1 MAPQHLHVRFLRY
14 SAFYAPLLLAL
25 EEERLAAA
33 GLTATFDKVTPE
45 RTNEAGLRDG
55 TVQVAQSALAV
66 SFAPVLRGEVP
77 VYRHFAVM
85 NLRDGFFLAA
95 RDGAAPFSWKALE
108 GKSVLVD
115 HFFQPLTLFRTALR
129 LQGVDASRVTV
140 VDAGDPAGIEAAFR
154 AGKGDF
160 FHMQGPVP
168 QQMEEEGL
176 CRVVAAVGEATGD
189 LAFSTLCARPEWLQ
203 TEAARAFMGVFRQ
216 ARAEA
221 QRLPADELA
230 GRLLPL
236 LPGTSATALTA
247 TLAAYQR
254 MGAWAGDERLT
265 PALYDRTVQVFREVG
280 SISST
285 PDMPA
290 VVAALPQ

>member
-1 MAPQHLHVRFLRY
+1 MALQHLHVRFLRF

-33 GLTATFDKVTPE
+33 GLAATFDKVTPE

-55 TVQVAQSALAV
+55 TVQVAQSATAV

-85 NLRDGFFLAA
+85 NLRDGLFLAA
-95 RDGAAPFSWKALE
+95 RDRAEPFSWKSLE
-108 GKSVLVD
+108 GRSVLVD
-115 HFFQPLTLFRTALR
+115 HFFQPLALFRTALR
-129 LQGVDASRVTV
+129 LQGVDASRVTF

-154 AGKGDF
+154 EGRGDF

-176 CRVVAAVGEATGD
+176 CRVVAMVGEATGD

-203 TEAARAFMGVFRQ
+203 TEVARAFMGVFRK
-216 ARAEA
+216 ARADA
-221 QRLPADELA
+221 QRTEPSALA
-230 GRLLPL
+230 ARLAPF
-236 LPGTSATALTA
+236 LPGSSVTALAA
-247 TLAAYQR
+247 TLGAYQR
-254 MGAWAGDERLT
+254 MGTWTGDERLT

-280 SISST
+280 SLAST
-285 PDMPA
+285 PDMSE
-290 VVAALPQ
+290 VVAAFPE